1 MKKHLLLG
9 LLLLAGVTTQAQD
22 FKPFKVGLHLGYAA
36 PSDGGGGVAFAFEP
50 AYRINDALAVGL
62 RIEAAALA
70 KVVGDAEADI
80 STSSSYTLFG
90 QYYLSN
96 NKFRPFVGL
105 GAGIFSNA
113 TVSFNEDG
121 FDAVDLD
128 PSASFGFFPRV
139 GFDLGHFNLLFDYNL
154 IGATD
159 EVDVPGLGTVELED
173 EIKNSYFSVKLGFS
187 IGGGRN

>member
-1 MKKHLLLG
+1 MKKQFLLG
-9 LLLLAGVTTQAQD
+9 LLLFAGVTSYAQD

-36 PSDGGGGVAFAFEP
+36 PSDGGGGVAFALEP
-50 AYRINDALAVGL
+50 AYRINDAIAVGL

-70 KVVGDAEADI
+70 KSVGETEAEIA
-80 STSSSYTLFG
+80 TSGSYALFG

-105 GAGIFSNA
+105 GAGLFSNA
-113 TVSFNEDG
+113 TLEVQDSGVTGDF
-121 FDAVDLD
+121 D

-139 GFDLGHFNLLFDYNL
+139 GFDLGHFNLLFDYNI

-159 EVDVPGLGTVELED
+159 EVDVPGFGTVELDD
-173 EIKNSYFSVKLGFS
+173 EIKNSYFSVKIGFS
-187 IGGGRN
+187 IGGGDN